1 MIMDRSVC
9 PICGG
14 GNLSKLSKRIYKC
27 GSCDAAFSWNE
38 NILHITSTAD
48 IYKSAIESAIGAKI
62 DRVVLYSFKTG
73 KTIDL

>member
-14 GNLSKLSKRIYKC
+14 ENLSKLSKRIYKC

-38 NILHITSTAD
+38 NIFQIKSTAD

-62 DRVVLYSFKTG
+62 DKLALYSFKTG
-73 KTIDL
+73 KTLYL

>member
-38 NILHITSTAD
+38 NILHIKSTAD
-48 IYKSAIESAIGAKI
+48 IYKSAIES
-62 DRVVLYSFKTG
+62 VLEISGITDGEELCGTG
-73 KTIDL
+73 III